1 MRILPFW
8 TKQVNAGALCQKSR
22 TSRPPR
28 FLKMHIS
35 GAARRPA
42 QQMSF
47 AKAAVQTLPVP
58 KTFSNFSFSPQAQK
72 RDSKQVF
79 LAGSA
84 LFYAR

>member
-1 MRILPFW
+1 LPK
-8 TKQVNAGALCQKSR
+8 KQDVPAAPLSQDAYIR
-22 TSRPPR
+22 
-28 FLKMHIS
+28 
-35 GAARRPA
+35 AARRPA